1 MWSIWSAEHQL
12 KSSEKLII
20 LTPSIHESTV
30 SILNWSQ
37 LHHTYTI
44 TYIAYTYC
52 HIVIYIKI
60 FDFLQLQ
67 HWRVLQVRKAQ
78 LLVDARVEIV
88 WISWSFD
95 TWNAYVLE
103 FFDGVL
109 KLRDILRLSKYHE
122 KMFHICMY
130 YVYIYIIIIN
140 KYYIRYAHY
149 FGSFTNCY
157 GYLEGLMSAKCSLRK
172 SRRCFG
178 RESPGHVRHLGTLR
192 LAGHGFSNNEL
203 GTWKQERGFKDLFLR
218 VVLL

>member
-1 MWSIWSAEHQL
+1 LISYSCSIDGSYKFERHNCWSTHGS
-12 KSSEKLII
+12 KSFGSVGHLI
-20 LTPSIHESTV
+20 PEMHM
-30 SILNWSQ
+30 
-37 LHHTYTI
+37 
-44 TYIAYTYC
+44 
-52 HIVIYIKI
+52 
-60 FDFLQLQ
+60 F
-67 HWRVLQVRKAQ
+67 
-78 LLVDARVEIV
+78 
-88 WISWSFD
+88 WSFL
-95 TWNAYVLE
+95 TGFWNLE
-103 FFDGVL
+103 TSLDSPSTMKKCF
-109 KLRDILRLSKYHE
+109 IYACI
-122 KMFHICMY
+122 M
-130 YVYIYIIIIN
+130 YIYIIIIN